1 MHDIKIISQSY
12 KLSNVIGEVRYNVSI
27 LLYRMK
33 KYVETVKGR
42 GNSVTSL
49 MSDTELTSHWLA
61 ILLPEASYSL
71 LREIRH

>member
-42 GNSVTSL
+42 GNSV
-49 MSDTELTSHWLA
+49 
-61 ILLPEASYSL
+61 
-71 LREIRH
+71 